1 MSIKRFPYGGQAV
14 LEGVMMRGLHQATVA
29 VRNASG
35 EIVFKH
41 EPLNVRRRHAWE
53 HLPFLRG
60 ILMLW
65 DALNLGTRALNFSAS
80 VAIADEERAE
90 AAKTGAVV
98 ESQPAISEKSTTATM
113 VVSLI
118 LAVGLFFVL
127 PTLLA
132 GLADRLGATPFVREG
147 IRI

>member
-1 MSIKRFPYGGQAV
+1 MSTKRFPYGGQAV

-29 VRNASG
+29 VRRSSG

-53 HLPFLRG
+53 NLPFLRG

-80 VAIADEERAE
+80 VAIADEEE
-90 AAKTGAVV
+90 APSSLATTGALVL
-98 ESQPAISEKSTTATM
+98 
-113 VVSLI
+113 SL
-118 LAVGLFFVL
+118 VF
-127 PTLLA
+127 
-132 GLADRLGATPFVREG
+132 
-147 IRI
+147 

>member
-1 MSIKRFPYGGQAV
+1 MSTKRFPYGGQAV

-29 VRNASG
+29 VRSASG

-65 DALNLGTRALNFSAS
+65 DSLNLGTRALNFSAS
-80 VAIADEERAE
+80 VAIADEEQAE

-98 ESQPAISEKSTTATM
+98 EPSPQVTERSTTLPM
-113 VVSLI
+113 VISL
-118 LAVGLFFVL
+118 
-127 PTLLA
+127 TL
-132 GLADRLGATPFVREG
+132 
-147 IRI
+147 